1 MTKENHHTHTTG
13 SDGESKPEDWIK
25 LAIKKKFDILGIT
38 DHYYFPPG
46 FRDWG
51 NDFYSEKHYEELKR
65 LKKKYKEKIK
75 IEINVEFDWIKKYR
89 KWIISESKKRVYD
102 YKFISMHFLIV
113 GKESVPIDYTEE
125 SFVDI
130 MNKAGGIKK
139 LVKIYYSGIR
149 EAAKTG
155 CFDVVSH
162 FDLIKRWNENKKYFT
177 ENEEWYKKQVMK
189 TLKLIAKKRM
199 KLDLNSAGLRKP
211 CAEQY
216 PSKWIIDDA
225 KKLKIGLLTG
235 TDAHKGKRL
244 ETGLKEIQRL
254 L

>member
-1 MTKENHHTHTTG
+1 MKENHHTHTTG
-13 SDGESKPEDWIK
+13 SNGESKPEDWIK

-46 FRDWG
+46 FRNWG
-51 NDFYSEKHYEELKR
+51 NDFYSENHYKELNR
-65 LKKKYKEKIK
+65 LKKKYEGKIK
-75 IEINVEFDWIKKYR
+75 IEINVEFDWIKKYK
-89 KWIISESKKRVYD
+89 KWIISESKKRDYD
-102 YKFISMHFLIV
+102 YKFISMHFIED
-113 GKESVPIDYTEE
+113 GKIGIPIDWKEE
-125 SFVDI
+125 GFQELI
-130 MNKAGGIKK
+130 EYHKGIKN
-139 LVKIYYSGIR
+139 LVKFYYRGIR
-149 EAAKTG
+149 EAVRTG

-177 ENEEWYKKQVMK
+177 ENEKWYKKQVMK

-216 PSKWIIDDA
+216 PSKWIIDEA
-225 KKLKIGLLTG
+225 KKLKIELLMG
-235 TDAHKGKRL
+235 TDAHKGKEL